1 MLNYNDPRGFDPFT
15 TQAFSSGDE
24 QQFSDR
30 YFSAFPVNWRVQ
42 SSAHTLLL
50 NEAGRLVY
58 GGAVMEYALQ
68 AYTKTYG
75 GAVMEY
81 ILGGIVEAEFTS
93 AITITAPFD
102 GLREM
107 DAEFTSEITIT
118 APFVGEVE
126 VDAEFTSHI
135 DFSSV
140 FLPERTLEAEF
151 TSHIV
156 FTGEWATEDPGLDV
170 WAFTLGAD
178 APPPSRYTGFDFN
191 SFAAIEG
198 RYYAAAADGIYELTG
213 DDDAGTAI
221 DAYVLTARRGQGA
234 DRRSRMPMVYL
245 AGRSQGVLHCAVI
258 DEDGVE
264 FDYTA
269 ERALGDRDGRERVK
283 LGRGLKASFWQL
295 KIGNENGED
304 FELTDAA
311 TLADILKRRV
321 G

>member
-1 MLNYNDPRGFDPFT
+1 MLQFNDPRGFDPFT
-15 TQAFSSGDE
+15 TRVFGSGDG
-24 QQFSDR
+24 QQFTDR
-30 YFSAFPVNWRVQ
+30 YFSAFPVNWQVQ
-42 SSAHTLLL
+42 SSAHALLL

-58 GGAVMEYALQ
+58 SGAAMEYALN
-68 AYTKTYG
+68 AYAKTYG
-75 GAVMEY
+75 GAVIEY

-93 AITITAPFD
+93 AITITTAFD

-107 DAEFTSEITIT
+107 DAEFTSAITHT
-118 APFVGEVE
+118 APFVGDVE
-126 VDAEFTSHI
+126 VDAEFASHI
-135 DFSSV
+135 NFSSL

-151 TSHIV
+151 ASHIV
-156 FTGEWATEDPGLDV
+156 FAGEWATEQPGLDV

-178 APPPSRYTGFDFN
+178 APPASRYTGFSFN
-191 SFAAIEG
+191 SFAEVEG
-198 RYYAAAADGIYELTG
+198 RYYAAGDAGIFELTG
-213 DDDAGTAI
+213 DNDAGTAI

-245 AGRSQGVLHCAVI
+245 TGRSQGVLHCSVI
-258 DEDGVE
+258 DEEGAE

-283 LGRGLKASFWQL
+283 PGKGLKASFWQL
-295 KIGNENGED
+295 KIGNERGED
-304 FELTDAA
+304 FELTDVG